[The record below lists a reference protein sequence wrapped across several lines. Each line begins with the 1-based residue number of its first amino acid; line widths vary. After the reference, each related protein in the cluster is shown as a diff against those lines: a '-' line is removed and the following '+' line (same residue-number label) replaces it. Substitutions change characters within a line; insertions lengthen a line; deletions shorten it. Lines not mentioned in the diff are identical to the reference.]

1 MARIIALANQKGGVG
16 KTTSTI
22 NIGAGLH
29 KAGKRVLMVDL
40 DPQGNLTVSV
50 GIQAHELELTMFEVL
65 KSDCGIHNA
74 IIKRGYDVLPADI
87 RLSGADMELNGI
99 PGREMLLKDALA
111 HIAAEYD
118 YILIDCPPSLGLI
131 TLNGLTAANEIFI
144 PLQAEFLALN
154 GMSQLI
160 NTVKAVQ
167 KRLNP
172 QLGITGIVV
181 TLYDGRKNLNK
192 EVLEKI
198 RQYFPNKTFSTLIRD
213 NIALAEAPS
222 HGKDI
227 FEYRADSTGAADYKA
242 LCGEIIKQEEKY
254 NGY

>member
-1 MARIIALANQKGGVG
+1 MARVIALVNQKGGVG

-29 KAGKRVLMVDL
+29 KAGKRVLMIDL

-50 GIQAHELELTMFEVL
+50 GVEAYTLENTVFEIL
-65 KSDCGIHNA
+65 KSECSAQEATIN
-74 IIKRGYDVLPADI
+74 RGYDIIPADI
-87 RLSGADMELNGI
+87 RLSGADMEI
-99 PGREMLLKDALA
+99 SAVPGREMLLKEALTP
-111 HIAAEYD
+111 IMGSYD

-131 TLNGLTAANEIFI
+131 TLNGLTAAREIFI

-154 GMSQLI
+154 GMAQLL

-172 QLGITGIVV
+172 QLDITGIIT

-198 RQYFPNKTFSTLIRD
+198 RQYFPNKTFATLIRD

-222 HGKDI
+222 FGQDI
-227 FEYRADSTGAADYKA
+227 YEYKPDSKGAEDYTA
-242 LCGEIIKQEEKY
+242 LCDEIIKQETRVKK
-254 NGY
+254 